1 MNNEWCVRVKS
12 RTKTKQTL
20 TEMSAKKNYL
30 TMSKSAM
37 RHSFYARKKNCVEGQ
52 GSRDTACEC
61 VFFYEMHLKLDIL
74 TSADVQKRSYVC

>member
-61 VFFYEMHLKLDIL
+61 VFFL
-74 TSADVQKRSYVC
+74 